1 MLKICGTIMKNN
13 KIIRDIIVTSDINES
28 YQENLK
34 QCIIEICNKFDISK
48 PYWLP
53 MNLEEYN
60 KKNKTSFNQNN
71 FIDTIDFDKLII
83 QEIKNKH

>member
-13 KIIRDIIVTSDINES
+13 KIIRDIIVTSDINKS

-53 MNLEEYN
+53 MNLKEYN